1 MYSDFFF
8 QLVVL
13 GKVSQ
18 WKRIAQNR
26 LALQIQDSRIMIP
39 DKIRHVRN
47 RQIAIGRV
55 VQSVNRRFRDCLNEV
70 GLEFGLSFLS

>member
-13 GKVSQ
+13 GKISQ

-47 RQIAIGRV
+47 RQIAVSGV
-55 VQSVNRRFRDCLNEV
+55 VQSVNRRFRDRLNEV
-70 GLEFGLSFLS
+70 GLEFGLSFFS